1 VVILNKPEEVFKA
14 LLENGI
20 DEKKRIVDADAP
32 HPLLYNIPV
41 EFEGM
46 QVYDMGAYPEALLS
60 GSITERVL
68 EPWKRPQ
75 NENEQAA
82 VDKMWDMIDRLKKK
96 RSQSD
101 TES

>member
-1 VVILNKPEEVFKA
+1 MVVILNKPGEAFKA

-20 DEKKRIVDADAP
+20 DEKKRIIDTDAP

-46 QVYDMGAYPEALLS
+46 QVYDMGAYPEAPLS

-68 EPWKRPQ
+68 EP
-75 NENEQAA
+75 
-82 VDKMWDMIDRLKKK
+82 
-96 RSQSD
+96 
-101 TES
+101 